1 MGSSS
6 SLRGPSPRLLP
17 PLLWLLLL
25 LPSCRCQ
32 SLSPA
37 CGRPFQQGRVL
48 GGENAVEGE
57 WPWQVSFF
65 YRGFHTC
72 GGSVLNKHWVL
83 TAAHC
88 FDQVLNFLDLF
99 EVFAGFTDLQM
110 SDGQGQRREI
120 AMVIIH
126 PRYKL
131 THPNGNDIALV
142 QLKTPLKFTSFVLP
156 VCLPSPTID
165 LQKTN
170 TCWVTGWGKMRVS
183 GTLVH
188 RLQEAQVPLLDQ
200 LLCQILY
207 GSFVLIQEDMIC
219 ASDLSKGKSPCEG
232 DSGGPLV
239 CKFNDTWVQIGVV
252 TWGRSCTTPLY
263 PGVFA
268 RVPYFSMWISSSIK
282 SVIISRSTA
291 NIASWITL
299 TTPLLFLHVLRI
311 H

>member
-1 MGSSS
+1 MSGCS
-6 SLRGPSPRLLP
+6 REAVQGQVRLLHGGRAP
-17 PLLWLLLL
+17 DQVNKTGQSVQQNHWREPLQVVAARASAQRAGAL
-25 LPSCRCQ
+25 SNKEG
-32 SLSPA
+32 SLGVRTPWKGS
-37 CGRPFQQGRVL
+37 GRGR
-48 GGENAVEGE
+48 
-57 WPWQVSFF
+57 
-65 YRGFHTC
+65 
-72 GGSVLNKHWVL
+72 
-83 TAAHC
+83 
-88 FDQVLNFLDLF
+88 VLNFLDLF